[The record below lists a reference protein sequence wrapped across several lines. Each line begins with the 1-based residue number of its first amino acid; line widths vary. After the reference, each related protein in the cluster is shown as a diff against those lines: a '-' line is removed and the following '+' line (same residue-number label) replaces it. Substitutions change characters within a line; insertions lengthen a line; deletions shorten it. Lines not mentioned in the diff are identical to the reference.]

1 MAADL
6 GIGLGALG
14 LLIGF
19 PLLLLGV
26 MWVLG
31 ALEAWMLQPDER
43 AAAINRVLEHADE
56 AEEVEHAV
64 TRLVAQVADPAAERS
79 RQRQGSGSSG

>member
-14 LLIGF
+14 LLTGF
-19 PLLLLGV
+19 PSLLLGV

-31 ALEAWMLQPDER
+31 WLEAWMLEPDER
-43 AAAINRVLEHADE
+43 AATIEQLLEGADE
-56 AEEVEHAV
+56 AEEVEQAV
-64 TRLVAQVADPAAERS
+64 TALFAQVADGAPERD
-79 RQRQGSGSSG
+79 RQRQTSARS